1 MKFKACILFV
11 ILIYAVN
18 IFAQDRKVSPV
29 ENEDNKSQKPT
40 LLFYDKHGK
49 QLEEPV
55 FVLTE
60 DTVAKTKFKLL
71 YPRLTSVSIGANFF
85 DAIMKVAG
93 QSYGSYDVWGSL
105 SIHNWLFPT
114 LEAGVGYIN
123 STPKEGNFTYKGKP
137 SFYVKAGLD
146 YNFLYNSTPDYNVF
160 IGLRA
165 GYSSFS
171 YDIENIS
178 ISSDYWGQTNNFSL
192 SSQKAHAFYGEVL
205 GGIKVKIYK
214 RLSLGW
220 TIRYKF
226 KFNVSDAA
234 DSSPWFIPGYGLKNR
249 SLSATFSVI
258 YTLPL
263 SKQQVELNH
272 E

>member
-1 MKFKACILFV
+1 
-11 ILIYAVN
+11 VN

-249 SLSATFSVI
+249 PLSATFSVI